1 MTRTRFPRRLG
12 AIVVLVLVTGCAT
25 APVDQV
31 AALEGWWRN
40 TGGTFHLSDG
50 SRIGPL
56 AKCRV
61 EFSGGRSVSECVS
74 ERGNDRIVSTYRL
87 VAPGVLETEAIENK
101 NFPQVIGSKTR
112 IEFRIENGTL
122 FTTAYP
128 AAPPVPPGVK
138 YPVRIDGTWVR
149 E

>member
-1 MTRTRFPRRLG
+1 M
-12 AIVVLVLVTGCAT
+12 AGCAT
-25 APVDQV
+25 APANQ
-31 AALEGWWRN
+31 AAELEGRWRN
-40 TGGTFHLSDG
+40 TGGTFLLSDG
-50 SRIGPL
+50 STIGPL
-56 AKCRV
+56 AACRV

-74 ERGNDRIVSTYRL
+74 ERGHDRIVSTYRL

-112 IEFRIENGTL
+112 VEFRIENGTL

-128 AAPPVPPGVK
+128 EVPKVPPGVK
-138 YPVRIDGTWVR
+138 YPVKIEGTWIR